1 MAVVKSTSVELGTD
15 AHAFN
20 LRIANPQID
29 SIGGDARSLA
39 DYSDASLLVLV
50 FTCNHCPFAVH
61 VEDALNAI
69 AHDYRNNGLQVVA
82 INSNYAVS
90 HPADSFENMRIRAT
104 QKGFTF
110 PYLHD
115 ESQEVAKAY
124 GAVCTP
130 DTFVYD
136 AARKLRYRGQIDATR
151 PGGDSATGKDL
162 RNAIDALLR
171 GELPEEPQ
179 YPSVGCSIKWIR

>member
-90 HPADSFENMRIRAT
+90 HPADSFEIMKIRAT
-104 QKGFTF
+104 QKGFAF

-115 ESQEVAKAY
+115 
-124 GAVCTP
+124 
-130 DTFVYD
+130 
-136 AARKLRYRGQIDATR
+136 
-151 PGGDSATGKDL
+151 
-162 RNAIDALLR
+162 
-171 GELPEEPQ
+171 
-179 YPSVGCSIKWIR
+179 